1 MKNVVVI
8 SDSHG
13 RKENIDRL
21 LPILAEADYIV
32 HLGDGAADMREI
44 SEKYPEKTYVC
55 KGNCDFYPALKD
67 YVLDVEGVRVF
78 MCHGDRYRVKS
89 TLLELAKEAKARGA
103 DLALFGHTHR
113 AEIVQEDGVTLV
125 NPGSLR
131 FPAGQGGTYA
141 YVSISKDKAYPVIVG
156 DKNPLI

>member
-67 YVLDVEGVRVF
+67 YVLDVEGGRVF

-113 AEIVQEDGVTLV
+113 AEIVQEDGVTLD
-125 NPGSLR
+125 NPGALP
-131 FPAGQGGTYA
+131 FPAGLGGTYA
-141 YVSISKDKAYPVIVG
+141 YVTISKD
-156 DKNPLI
+156 